1 MDLDLELATNYSS
14 EVSWRT
20 SLRNF
25 CLGRDYWLECRDTA
39 RGKLIDISDLESL
52 GYYGLRGGGS
62 SGYFAGAYGLEDA
75 FDPVLKR

>member
-39 RGKLIDISDLESL
+39 LISDFESL
-52 GYYGLRGGGS
+52 GYYGLREAGS
-62 SGYFAGAYGLEDA
+62 SGYFAGAYGFGLGLEDA
-75 FDPVLKR
+75 FDPILKS